1 MSPCQRAPS
10 GRQPRPPFL
19 SGSRGTLPLDPLS
32 SPDPLITLPRTLRAL
47 AALLVAAGAQAHTAG
62 EEMSKAANA
71 FLGSLKA
78 EQKAKAT
85 FKFDDA
91 ERTNWI
97 FVPSA
102 RKGLPLKEMNP
113 GQRHFA
119 QAILS
124 VALSGR
130 GHMKAESVMAL
141 EHVLFEL
148 EGGSGPKRD
157 AENYFVSIFG
167 TPDAKGTWGF
177 RWEGHHL
184 SLNFT
189 LVKGELVSSTPSF
202 FASNPGKI
210 KEGQPGPAG
219 FELLEFEDDLGRQL
233 AKSLTAEQR
242 KKGFLNKDP
251 FKDIVTGNKQK
262 ADGLIKHAGIPASE
276 LTLEQRQT
284 LAKIIYEYVSRTRPD
299 FAVRELQAIDAVKD
313 QILFAWNGGLEVGE
327 AHYYSI
333 QGPTFLFELANFQ
346 GGANH
351 VHASWR
357 DLKKDFAYDPLREH
371 AKEHAAGK

>member
-1 MSPCQRAPS
+1 M
-10 GRQPRPPFL
+10 
-19 SGSRGTLPLDPLS
+19 T
-32 SPDPLITLPRTLRAL
+32 TLPRTLRAL
-47 AALLVAAGAQAHTAG
+47 AALLVAASAQAHTAG

-71 FLGSLKA
+71 FLGSLKP
-78 EQKAKAT
+78 EQKAKAA

-119 QAILS
+119 QAVLS

-130 GHMKAESVMAL
+130 GHMKAEQVMAL
-141 EHVLFEL
+141 EHLLFEL

-167 TPDAKGTWGF
+167 APDAKGTWGF

-189 LVKGELVSSTPSF
+189 LVNGELVSSTPSF

-210 KEGQPGPAG
+210 KDGQPGPVG
-219 FELLEFEDDLGRQL
+219 FELLEYEDDLGRQL

-262 ADGLIKHAGIPASE
+262 ADGLIKHTGIPSTE
-276 LTLEQRQT
+276 LTLEQRQM
-284 LAKIIYEYVSRTRPD
+284 LARIIFEYVSRTRPD
-299 FAVRELQAIDAVKD
+299 FASRELQAIDAVKD
-313 QILFAWNGGLEVGE
+313 QIVFAWNGGLEVGE
-327 AHYYSI
+327 PHYYSI
-333 QGPTFLFELANFQ
+333 QGPTFLFEMANFQ

>member
-1 MSPCQRAPS
+1 MRSLTRL
-10 GRQPRPPFL
+10 L
-19 SGSRGTLPLDPLS
+19 SVLCL
-32 SPDPLITLPRTLRAL
+32 L
-47 AALLVAAGAQAHTAG
+47 AAAVPAAFGHTAG
-62 EEMSKAANA
+62 EEMSSAASA
-71 FLGSLKA
+71 FLGSLNADQKTKA
-78 EQKAKAT
+78 S
-85 FKFDDA
+85 FGFDDA

-97 FVPSA
+97 FVPAA

-130 GHMKAESVMAL
+130 GHMKAEQIMAL

-148 EGGSGPKRD
+148 EKDSGPKRD

-167 TPDAKGTWGF
+167 APNAKGTWGF

-189 LVKGELVSSTPSF
+189 LVDGELVSSTPSF

-210 KEGQPGPAG
+210 KEGQPGPVG
-219 FELLEFEDDLGRQL
+219 LEVLQYEDDLGRQL
-233 AKSLTAEQR
+233 AKSLTPEQR
-242 KKGFLNKDP
+242 KQGFLSKDP

-262 ADGLIKHAGIPASE
+262 ADGLIKHKGIAATA
-276 LTLEQRQT
+276 LTTEQKQM
-284 LAKIIYEYVSRTRPD
+284 LGKIIFEYVSRTRPD
-299 FAVRELQAIDAVKD
+299 FAARELTAIDAVKD
-313 QILFAWNGGLEVGE
+313 SLVFAWNGGLEVGE
-327 AHYYSI
+327 PHYYSI
-333 QGPTFLFELANFQ
+333 QGPTFLFEMANFQ

-357 DLKKDFAYDPLREH
+357 DLKKDFGYNPLAEH

>member
-1 MSPCQRAPS
+1 MRSLTRLLCAL
-10 GRQPRPPFL
+10 GL
-19 SGSRGTLPLDPLS
+19 
-32 SPDPLITLPRTLRAL
+32 L
-47 AALLVAAGAQAHTAG
+47 AAAVPAAFGHTAG
-62 EEMSKAANA
+62 EELSSAASA
-71 FLGSLKA
+71 FLGSLNA
-78 EQKAKAT
+78 DQKAKAT
-85 FKFDDA
+85 FGFDDA

-97 FVPSA
+97 FVPA
-102 RKGLPLKEMNP
+102 VRKGLPLKEMNP

-130 GHMKAESVMAL
+130 GHMKAEQIMAL
-141 EHVLFEL
+141 EQLLL
-148 EGGSGPKRD
+148 EIEKGSGPKRD

-167 TPDAKGTWGF
+167 TPDVKGTWGF

-189 LVKGELVSSTPSF
+189 LVDGELVSSTPSF

-210 KEGQPGPAG
+210 KEGQPGPVG
-219 FELLEFEDDLGRQL
+219 FELLKYEDDLGRQL

-242 KKGFLNKDP
+242 KQGFLNQDP

-262 ADGLIKHAGIPASE
+262 ADGLIKHTGIAATA
-276 LTLEQRQT
+276 LNAEQKQM
-284 LAKIIYEYVSRTRPD
+284 LGKIIFEYVSRTRPD
-299 FAVRELQAIDAVKD
+299 FAARELQAIDAVKD
-313 QILFAWNGGLEVGE
+313 SLVFAWNGGLEVGE
-327 AHYYSI
+327 PHYYSI
-333 QGPTFLFELANFQ
+333 QGPTFLFEMANFQ

>member
-1 MSPCQRAPS
+1 M
-10 GRQPRPPFL
+10 
-19 SGSRGTLPLDPLS
+19 
-32 SPDPLITLPRTLRAL
+32 ITLPRTLRAL

-85 FKFDDA
+85 FQFDDA

-184 SLNFT
+184 SLN
-189 LVKGELVSSTPSF
+189 
-202 FASNPGKI
+202 
-210 KEGQPGPAG
+210 
-219 FELLEFEDDLGRQL
+219 
-233 AKSLTAEQR
+233 
-242 KKGFLNKDP
+242 
-251 FKDIVTGNKQK
+251 
-262 ADGLIKHAGIPASE
+262 
-276 LTLEQRQT
+276 
-284 LAKIIYEYVSRTRPD
+284 
-299 FAVRELQAIDAVKD
+299 
-313 QILFAWNGGLEVGE
+313 
-327 AHYYSI
+327 
-333 QGPTFLFELANFQ
+333 
-346 GGANH
+346 
-351 VHASWR
+351 
-357 DLKKDFAYDPLREH
+357 
-371 AKEHAAGK
+371 

>member
-1 MSPCQRAPS
+1 MAALAQALALARAFAS
-10 GRQPRPPFL
+10 FWL
-19 SGSRGTLPLDPLS
+19 SGNPYPTYLS
-32 SPDPLITLPRTLRAL
+32 SPDPMATLPPTLRAL

-78 EQKAKAT
+78 EQKTKAT
-85 FKFDDA
+85 FQFDDA

-130 GHMKAESVMAL
+130 GHMKAESIMAL

-167 TPDAKGTWGF
+167 TPDVKGTWGF

-210 KEGQPGPAG
+210 KEGQPGPVG

-233 AKSLTAEQR
+233 AKSLTPDQR

>member
-1 MSPCQRAPS
+1 MRSLTRL
-10 GRQPRPPFL
+10 L
-19 SGSRGTLPLDPLS
+19 SVLALL
-32 SPDPLITLPRTLRAL
+32 L
-47 AALLVAAGAQAHTAG
+47 AAIPAAFGHTAG
-62 EEMSKAANA
+62 EEMSSAASA
-71 FLGSLKA
+71 FLGSLNA

-97 FVPSA
+97 FVPA
-102 RKGLPLKEMNP
+102 NRKGLPLKEMNP

-119 QAILS
+119 QAILA

-130 GHMKAESVMAL
+130 GHMKAEQIMAL
-141 EHVLFEL
+141 EQVLLEL
-148 EGGSGPKRD
+148 EKGSGPKRD

-184 SLNFT
+184 SMNFT
-189 LVKGELVSSTPSF
+189 LVNGELVSSTPSF

-219 FELLEFEDDLGRQL
+219 FELLKFEDDLGRQL
-233 AKSLTAEQR
+233 AKSLTPEQR
-242 KKGFLNKDP
+242 KKGFLKQDP

-262 ADGLIKHAGIPASE
+262 ADGLIKHQGIPASE
-276 LTLEQRQT
+276 LDAEQKKLLGQIV
-284 LAKIIYEYVSRTRPD
+284 LEYVSRTRPD
-299 FAVRELQAIDAVKD
+299 FAVRELKAIDAVKD
-313 QILFAWNGGLEVGE
+313 AMVFAWNGGLEVGE
-327 AHYYSI
+327 PHYYSI

>member
-1 MSPCQRAPS
+1 MRLLT
-10 GRQPRPPFL
+10 RLL
-19 SGSRGTLPLDPLS
+19 SVLCL
-32 SPDPLITLPRTLRAL
+32 L
-47 AALLVAAGAQAHTAG
+47 AAAVPAAFGHSAG
-62 EEMSKAANA
+62 EEMSSAAAA

-78 EQKAKAT
+78 DQKAKAT
-85 FKFDDA
+85 FGFDDA

-97 FVPSA
+97 FVPAA

-130 GHMKAESVMAL
+130 GHMKAEQIMAL
-141 EHVLFEL
+141 EQLLL
-148 EGGSGPKRD
+148 EIEQGSGPKRD

-189 LVKGELVSSTPSF
+189 LVNGELVSSTPSF

-210 KEGQPGPAG
+210 KEGQPGLVG
-219 FELLEFEDDLGRQL
+219 FELLRYEDDLGRQL

-242 KKGFLNKDP
+242 KQGFLSKDP
-251 FKDIVTGNKQK
+251 YKDIVTGNKQK
-262 ADGLIKHAGIPASE
+262 ADGLIKHKGIAATA
-276 LTLEQRQT
+276 LTTEQKQM
-284 LAKIIYEYVSRTRPD
+284 LGKIIFEYVSRTRPD
-299 FAVRELQAIDAVKD
+299 FAARELTAIDAVKD
-313 QILFAWNGGLEVGE
+313 SLVFAWNGGLEVGE
-327 AHYYSI
+327 PHYYSF
-333 QGPTFLFELANFQ
+333 QGPTFLFEMANFQ

-351 VHASWR
+351 VHASGR
-357 DLKKDFAYDPLREH
+357 DLKKDFGYNPLAEH

>member
-1 MSPCQRAPS
+1 MRS
-10 GRQPRPPFL
+10 
-19 SGSRGTLPLDPLS
+19 LPL
-32 SPDPLITLPRTLRAL
+32 TLATLCLLAL
-47 AALLVAAGAQAHTAG
+47 ALPSALAHTAG
-62 EEMSKAANA
+62 EELASSAQA
-71 FLGSLKA
+71 FLGSLSA
-78 EQKAKAT
+78 EQKAQAT

-97 FVPSA
+97 FVPAA
-102 RKGLPLKEMNP
+102 RKGLPLKAMNP

-130 GHMKAESVMAL
+130 GHMKAESIMAL
-141 EHVLFEL
+141 EQVLLEL
-148 EGGSGPKRD
+148 EKGSGPLRD

-189 LVKGELVSSTPSF
+189 LVDGELVSSTPSF

-210 KEGQPGPAG
+210 KEGQPGPVG
-219 FELLEFEDDLGRQL
+219 FELLKFEDDLGREL

-242 KKGFLNKDP
+242 KKAFLAKDP
-251 FKDIVTGNKQK
+251 FKDILTGNKQR
-262 ADGLIKHAGIPASE
+262 ANGIIKHQGIPATE
-276 LTLEQRQT
+276 LNESQRRILGQ
-284 LAKIIYEYVSRTRPD
+284 LVFEYVSRTRPD
-299 FAVRELQAIDAVKD
+299 FAAKELKAIEAVKES
-313 QILFAWNGGLEVGE
+313 LVFAWNGGLEVGE
-327 AHYYSI
+327 PHYYSI
-333 QGPTFLFELANFQ
+333 QGPTFLFELVNFQ

-357 DLKKDFAYDPLREH
+357 DLKKDFAYDPLAEH

>member
-1 MSPCQRAPS
+1 M
-10 GRQPRPPFL
+10 
-19 SGSRGTLPLDPLS
+19 T
-32 SPDPLITLPRTLRAL
+32 TLPRTLRVLIALL
-47 AALLVAAGAQAHTAG
+47 AAAASSQAHTAG

-71 FLGSLKA
+71 FLGSLKP

-97 FVPSA
+97 FVPA
-102 RKGLPLKEMNP
+102 ERKGLPLKEMNP

-119 QAILS
+119 QALLS

-130 GHMKAESVMAL
+130 GHMKAESIMAL
-141 EHVLFEL
+141 EHLLFEL
-148 EGGSGPKRD
+148 EKGSGPKRD
-157 AENYFVSIFG
+157 AENYLVSIFG
-167 TPDAKGTWGF
+167 APDAKGTWGF

-189 LVKGELVSSTPSF
+189 LVDGELVSSTPSF

-210 KEGQPGPAG
+210 KEGQPGPVG
-219 FELLEFEDDLGRQL
+219 FELLEHEDDLGRQL
-233 AKSLTAEQR
+233 AKSLTEEQR

-262 ADGLIKHAGIPASE
+262 ADGLIKHRGIPSTE

-284 LAKIIYEYVSRTRPD
+284 LAKIIFEYVSRTRPD

-313 QILFAWNGGLEVGE
+313 QIVFAWNGGLEVGE
-327 AHYYSI
+327 PHYYSI

>member
-1 MSPCQRAPS
+1 MRHLT
-10 GRQPRPPFL
+10 RFL
-19 SGSRGTLPLDPLS
+19 SLLCLLT
-32 SPDPLITLPRTLRAL
+32 
-47 AALLVAAGAQAHTAG
+47 AAVPAFAHTAG
-62 EEMSKAANA
+62 EELSGAAAA
-71 FLGSLKA
+71 FLGSLKP
-78 EQKAKAT
+78 EQKAKAS
-85 FKFDDA
+85 FAFDDA

-97 FVPSA
+97 FVPAA

-119 QAILS
+119 QAILA

-130 GHMKAESVMAL
+130 GHMKAEQIMAL
-141 EHVLFEL
+141 EHLLFEL

-167 TPDAKGTWGF
+167 TPDAQGTWGF

-189 LVKGELVSSTPSF
+189 LVKGALVSSTPSF
-202 FASNPGKI
+202 FASNPGRI
-210 KEGQPGPAG
+210 KEGQPGPVG
-219 FELLEFEDDLGRQL
+219 LEVLQHEDDLGRAL
-233 AKSLTAEQR
+233 ARSLTPEQR

-262 ADGLIKHAGIPASE
+262 ADGLIKHRGIPATE
-276 LTLEQRQT
+276 LDDAQKKMLG
-284 LAKIIYEYVSRTRPD
+284 LIIFEHVSRARPD
-299 FAVRELQAIDAVKD
+299 FATRELKAIDAVKES
-313 QILFAWNGGLEVGE
+313 LVFAWNGGLEVGE
-327 AHYYSI
+327 PHYYSI
-333 QGPTFLFELANFQ
+333 QGPTFLFEIANFQ

-357 DLKKDFAYDPLREH
+357 DLSKDFAYDPLREH

>member
-1 MSPCQRAPS
+1 MHSLTRLLCAL
-10 GRQPRPPFL
+10 GL
-19 SGSRGTLPLDPLS
+19 
-32 SPDPLITLPRTLRAL
+32 L
-47 AALLVAAGAQAHTAG
+47 AAAVPAFAHTAG
-62 EEMSKAANA
+62 EELSSAASA
-71 FLGSLKA
+71 FLGSLNA

-85 FKFDDA
+85 FGFDDA

-130 GHMKAESVMAL
+130 GHMKAEQIMAL
-141 EHVLFEL
+141 EQVLLEL
-148 EGGSGPKRD
+148 EKGSGPKRD
-157 AENYFVSIFG
+157 SDNYFVSLFG
-167 TPDAKGTWGF
+167 QPDVKGTWGF

-189 LVKGELVSSTPSF
+189 LVDGELVSSTPSF

-210 KEGQPGPAG
+210 KADQPGPVG
-219 FELLEFEDDLGRQL
+219 FELLKYEDDLGRQL

-242 KKGFLNKDP
+242 KQGFLNKDP
-251 FKDIVTGNKQK
+251 FKDVLTGNKQK
-262 ADGLIKHAGIPASE
+262 ADGLIKHRGIAATD
-276 LTLEQRQT
+276 LNAEQKQM
-284 LAKIIYEYVSRTRPD
+284 LGKIVYEYVSRTRPD
-299 FAVRELQAIDAVKD
+299 FAARELKAIYAVKD
-313 QILFAWNGGLEVGE
+313 SLVFAWNGGLEVGE
-327 AHYYSI
+327 PHYYSI

-357 DLKKDFAYDPLREH
+357 DLKKDFAYYPLRAH